1 MNLTAT
7 EIRKFTADVVKN
19 LTPDQIR
26 EAAMSL
32 PPEEREEMAEALIAS
47 LPLDPALEAT
57 IERRYEELRSG
68 KVKGIPAEDVIKELE
83 DLVR

>member
-1 MNLTAT
+1 MPLTAAP
-7 EIRKFTADVVKN
+7 IRSLTAEELRH

-26 EAAMSL
+26 VAAMSL

-47 LPLDPALEAT
+47 LPLDPALEST

>member
-1 MNLTAT
+1 MTLTAT
-7 EIRKFTADVVKN
+7 QIQS

-32 PPEEREEMAEALIAS
+32 TQEEREEMAEALIAS
-47 LPLDPALEAT
+47 IPLDPTLEAT
-57 IERRYEELRSG
+57 IERRYEELRNG
-68 KVKGIPAEDVIKELE
+68 KVKGIPAEDVIRDLE